1 MKKALLILAFCLLCA
16 ALCQGCGLLHHD
28 AAKPTE
34 APSSLPATEAPTPE
48 PTAEPTAPPT
58 EAPTAE
64 PTPEPTAE
72 PTAPPTEPPY
82 GLDMEL
88 SEYALRQLALA
99 ETRMDQAIRHIRL
112 YPINI
117 PSTEYSFVP
126 ADKRS
131 GLTYEEAAL
140 YDDMLAAALEFKSI
154 PLEGSDESVENALE
168 ALMFDHPEIEVYY
181 TAVKEDG
188 GWKTVCF
195 VPEARYFAPTDDI
208 ETVKEQANAFKAVG
222 AYVASRIPED
232 FSVIDKY
239 RLLAYYISITTE
251 YAHVHGEIPR
261 YATCA
266 YGALI
271 KGGSICQ
278 GYALGFE
285 YLCRAAGLNCR
296 RVRNA
301 FNDENMHFWDIVT
314 LDQGTYYVDVTWCD
328 GSAQSF
334 AERSWFSWFMFTADE
349 HHVSNDG
356 ASTTG
361 YDLPRWEWK

>member
-34 APSSLPATEAPTPE
+34 APAPLPATEAPAPE
-48 PTAEPTAPPT
+48 PTAIPNG
-58 EAPTAE
+58 APTAE
-64 PTPEPTAE
+64 PTPEPTAP
-72 PTAPPTEPPY
+72 PTAAPTEPPY

-88 SEYALRQLALA
+88 SEHALRQLALA

-195 VPEARYFAPTDDI
+195 VPEARYFTPTDDI

-232 FSVIDKY
+232 FSVIE
-239 RLLAYYISITTE
+239 TPGHT
-251 YAHVHGEIPR
+251 P
-261 YATCA
+261 
-266 YGALI
+266 
-271 KGGSICQ
+271 GSVCLWFKDYDTLFTGDTLFQ
-278 GYALGFE
+278 GSVG
-285 YLCRAAGLNCR
+285 R
-296 RVRNA
+296 
-301 FNDENMHFWDIVT
+301 T
-314 LDQGTYYVDVTWCD
+314 
-328 GSAQSF
+328 
-334 AERSWFSWFMFTADE
+334 
-349 HHVSNDG
+349 
-356 ASTTG
+356 
-361 YDLPRWEWK
+361 DLPGGNYDALMKSIKEKLMVLPDNLKVFPGHQYWGTIGRENSSNPYLA